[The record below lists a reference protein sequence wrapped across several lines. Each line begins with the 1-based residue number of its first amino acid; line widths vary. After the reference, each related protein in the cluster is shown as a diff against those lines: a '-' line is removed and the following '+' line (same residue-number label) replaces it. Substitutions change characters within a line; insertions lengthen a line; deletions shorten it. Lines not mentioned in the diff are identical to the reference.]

1 MTFMYKSLCE
11 HKLSYLWIK
20 CPQGTTTKSHGQYT
34 FVVVAVQLLSHILL
48 FVTLWTIA
56 RQAPLSVGF
65 SRQDY
70 WSGLTVPPPGDLL
83 DQAIQPKPP
92 ALAVDS
98 SPLSHQ
104 EAPLVD
110 IHFGLK
116 RKKKAARR
124 VFQTSYTILHTT
136 SSNV

>member
-1 MTFMYKSLCE
+1 M
-11 HKLSYLWIK
+11 
-20 CPQGTTTKSHGQYT
+20 
-34 FVVVAVQLLSHILL
+34 
-48 FVTLWTIA
+48 TLWTIA

-98 SPLSHQ
+98 SSLSHQ

-116 RKKKAARR
+116 RKKKKAARR